1 MEKVHGVLL
10 MTMLKMFIIFSVDNS
25 STSHT
30 NNRKN
35 NILVLREG
43 PPQSINDS
51 TAASEKKISTTFS
64 KTDTKFCLSLHDNDD
79 EITCM

>member
-35 NILVLREG
+35 DILVLREG

-51 TAASEKKISTTFS
+51 TGASEKKISTTFS

-79 EITCM
+79 DITCI

>member
-35 NILVLREG
+35 NIFVLREG

-51 TAASEKKISTTFS
+51 TGASEKKI
-64 KTDTKFCLSLHDNDD
+64 CLSLHYNDD